1 MLRKALKISK
11 TVVKVFSLAV
21 FVMCAFYANGEEQ
34 ISMPSSP
41 AMPSVSVPQISN
53 GFYVPGSSDFYSGQ
67 KSTASGSS
75 SFSSSGNST
84 ATQTTNTQA
93 TDSQSAQNITSLA
106 NSLTESLTQSENS
119 LINSSD
125 SSLNSSLNNSLNS
138 ALILNSLSG
147 LLKGKTNTDQIFSTS
162 AQTLEQAAKS
172 AQNESL
178 VQAGQSGQSSAQN
191 SVSPSILRFLINGT
205 DMIPF
210 CKTVFFSS
218 AETDGSFLLTG
229 DCRYELNG
237 SVRNETFYL
246 LFRSKGS
253 KNAVQE
259 FSVTASV
266 FQNVKDSSTYLYSL
280 TKSGNLTAQK
290 TGNLISLKSNENGTN
305 LNMLLS
311 F

>member
-1 MLRKALKISK
+1 MLRKVLKISK

-21 FVMCAFYANGEEQ
+21 FFTCAFYADGEDS

-53 GFYVPGSSDFYSGQ
+53 GFYIPGSSDFYTGQ
-67 KSTASGSS
+67 KSTTAASSATSSKTSSTSS
-75 SFSSSGNST
+75 S
-84 ATQTTNTQA
+84 TQNQANAAQSANTQ
-93 TDSQSAQNITSLA
+93 QAQDITSSLVNSALSNSLA
-106 NSLTESLTQSENS
+106 GSLTENGNS
-119 LINSSD
+119 LINSSQ
-125 SSLNSSLNNSLNS
+125 
-138 ALILNSLSG
+138 ILNSLSD
-147 LLKGKTNTDQIFSTS
+147 LLAGKSGTTDSTGQLFTTS
-162 AQTLEQAAKS
+162 AQNIEQAAKT
-172 AQNESL
+172 
-178 VQAGQSGQSSAQN
+178 AGNDSSAQN
-191 SVSPSILRFLINGT
+191 SRSPSILRFLINGT

-237 SVRNETFYL
+237 KTRNETFYL
-246 LFRSKGS
+246 LFRSTGS
-253 KNAVQE
+253 KNASQE

-266 FQNVKDSSTYLYSL
+266 FQDKEDSSTYLYAL
-280 TKSGNLTAQK
+280 TKISSLTAQK
-290 TGNLISLKSNENGTN
+290 TGSLISLKSKENGTV

>member
-1 MLRKALKISK
+1 MLRKVLKISK

-21 FVMCAFYANGEEQ
+21 FFTCAFYADGEDS

-53 GFYVPGSSDFYSGQ
+53 GFYIPGSSDFYSGQ
-67 KSTASGSS
+67 KSTTAESS
-75 SFSSSGNST
+75 AKTSSTSST
-84 ATQTTNTQA
+84 QNQANAAQSANTQ
-93 TDSQSAQNITSLA
+93 QAQDITSSLVNSALSNSLA
-106 NSLTESLTQSENS
+106 GSLTENGSS
-119 LINSSD
+119 LINSSQ
-125 SSLNSSLNNSLNS
+125 
-138 ALILNSLSG
+138 ILNSLSG
-147 LLKGKTNTDQIFSTS
+147 LLTGKSGTTGTGQLFTTS
-162 AQTLEQAAKS
+162 AQNIEQAAKTAENDS
-172 AQNESL
+172 
-178 VQAGQSGQSSAQN
+178 SSAQK
-191 SVSPSILRFLINGT
+191 SSSPSILRFLINGT

-237 SVRNETFYL
+237 ETRNETFFL
-246 LFRSKGS
+246 LFRSTGS
-253 KNAVQE
+253 KNATQE

-266 FQNVKDSSTYLYSL
+266 FQDKEDSSTYLYAL
-280 TKSGNLTAQK
+280 TKISSLTAQK
-290 TGNLISLKSNENGTN
+290 TGSLISLKSKENGTV

>member
-1 MLRKALKISK
+1 MKISK

-21 FVMCAFYANGEEQ
+21 FFTCAFYADGEDS

-53 GFYVPGSSDFYSGQ
+53 GFYIPGSSDFYSGQ
-67 KSTASGSS
+67 KSTTAVSS
-75 SFSSSGNST
+75 AKTSS
-84 ATQTTNTQA
+84 
-93 TDSQSAQNITSLA
+93 TDSSTQNPANAAQTENAQQAQDITSSLVNSA
-106 NSLTESLTQSENS
+106 LSNSLAGSLTDGGSS
-119 LINSSD
+119 LINSSQ
-125 SSLNSSLNNSLNS
+125 
-138 ALILNSLSG
+138 ILNSLSG
-147 LLKGKTNTDQIFSTS
+147 LLAGKAGTTGTGQLFTTS
-162 AQTLEQAAKS
+162 AQNIEQAAKT
-172 AQNESL
+172 AENT
-178 VQAGQSGQSSAQN
+178 SSAQN
-191 SVSPSILRFLINGT
+191 SSPSSILRFLINGT

-237 SVRNETFYL
+237 ETRNETFYL
-246 LFRSKGS
+246 LFHSTGS
-253 KNAVQE
+253 KNASQE

-266 FQNVKDSSTYLYSL
+266 FQDKEDSSTYLYAL
-280 TKSGNLTAQK
+280 TKISSLTAQK
-290 TGNLISLKSNENGTN
+290 TGSLISLKSKENGTV

>member
-1 MLRKALKISK
+1 MLRKVLKISK

-21 FVMCAFYANGEEQ
+21 FFTCAFYADGEDS

-53 GFYVPGSSDFYSGQ
+53 GFYIPGSSDFYSGQ
-67 KSTASGSS
+67 KSTTAVSS
-75 SFSSSGNST
+75 AKTSSTDSSTQNVNAAQTANAQQAQDITSSLVNST
-84 ATQTTNTQA
+84 LSN
-93 TDSQSAQNITSLA
+93 SLA
-106 NSLTESLTQSENS
+106 GSLTDGRSS
-119 LINSSD
+119 LINSSQ
-125 SSLNSSLNNSLNS
+125 
-138 ALILNSLSG
+138 ILNSLSS
-147 LLKGKTNTDQIFSTS
+147 LLAGKTGTTGSTGQLFTTS
-162 AQTLEQAAKS
+162 AQNIEQAAKT
-172 AQNESL
+172 AENT
-178 VQAGQSGQSSAQN
+178 SSAQN
-191 SVSPSILRFLINGT
+191 SSSPSILRFLINGT

-237 SVRNETFYL
+237 ETRNETFYL
-246 LFRSKGS
+246 LFRSTGS
-253 KNAVQE
+253 KNASQE

-266 FQNVKDSSTYLYSL
+266 FQDKEDNSTYLYAL
-280 TKSGNLTAQK
+280 TKISSLTAQK
-290 TGNLISLKSNENGTN
+290 TGSLISLKSKENGTV

>member
-1 MLRKALKISK
+1 MKISK

-21 FVMCAFYANGEEQ
+21 FFTCAFYADGEDS

-53 GFYVPGSSDFYSGQ
+53 GFYIPGSSDFYSGQ
-67 KSTASGSS
+67 KSTTAVSS
-75 SFSSSGNST
+75 AKTSSTDSSTQNVNAAQTANAQQAQDITSSLVNST
-84 ATQTTNTQA
+84 LSN
-93 TDSQSAQNITSLA
+93 SLA
-106 NSLTESLTQSENS
+106 GSLTDGRSS
-119 LINSSD
+119 LINSSQ
-125 SSLNSSLNNSLNS
+125 
-138 ALILNSLSG
+138 ILNSLSS
-147 LLKGKTNTDQIFSTS
+147 LLAGKTGTTGSTGQLFTTS
-162 AQTLEQAAKS
+162 AQNIEQAAKT
-172 AQNESL
+172 AENT
-178 VQAGQSGQSSAQN
+178 SSAQN
-191 SVSPSILRFLINGT
+191 SSSPSILRFLINGT

-237 SVRNETFYL
+237 KTRNETFYL
-246 LFRSKGS
+246 LFRSTGS
-253 KNAVQE
+253 KNASQE

-266 FQNVKDSSTYLYSL
+266 FQDKEDNSTYLYAL
-280 TKSGNLTAQK
+280 TKISSLTAQK
-290 TGNLISLKSNENGTN
+290 TGSLISLKSKENGTV

>member
-1 MLRKALKISK
+1 MLRKVLKISK

-21 FVMCAFYANGEEQ
+21 FFTCAFYADGEDS

-53 GFYVPGSSDFYSGQ
+53 GFYIPGSSDFYSGQ
-67 KSTASGSS
+67 KSTTAVSS
-75 SFSSSGNST
+75 AKTSSTDSSTQNVNAAQTANAQQAQDITSSLVNST
-84 ATQTTNTQA
+84 LSN
-93 TDSQSAQNITSLA
+93 SLA
-106 NSLTESLTQSENS
+106 GSLTDGRSS
-119 LINSSD
+119 LINSSQ
-125 SSLNSSLNNSLNS
+125 
-138 ALILNSLSG
+138 ILNSLSS
-147 LLKGKTNTDQIFSTS
+147 LLAGKTGTTGSTGQLFTTS
-162 AQTLEQAAKS
+162 AQNIEQAAKT
-172 AQNESL
+172 
-178 VQAGQSGQSSAQN
+178 AGNTSSAQN
-191 SVSPSILRFLINGT
+191 SSSPSILRFLINGT

-237 SVRNETFYL
+237 ETRNETFYL
-246 LFRSKGS
+246 LFRSTGS
-253 KNAVQE
+253 KNASQE

-266 FQNVKDSSTYLYSL
+266 FQDKEDNSTYLYAL
-280 TKSGNLTAQK
+280 TKISSLTAQK
-290 TGNLISLKSNENGTN
+290 TGSLISLKSKENGTV

>member
-1 MLRKALKISK
+1 MKISK

-125 SSLNSSLNNSLNS
+125 SSLNSSLNS

-280 TKSGNLTAQK
+280 TKSGNFTAQK
-290 TGNLISLKSNENGTN
+290 TGNLISLKSNENGTI

>member
-1 MLRKALKISK
+1 MLRKVLKISK

-21 FVMCAFYANGEEQ
+21 FFTCAFYADGEDS

-53 GFYVPGSSDFYSGQ
+53 GFYIPGSSDFYSGQ
-67 KSTASGSS
+67 KSTTAESS
-75 SFSSSGNST
+75 AKTSSTSST
-84 ATQTTNTQA
+84 QNQANAAQSANTQ
-93 TDSQSAQNITSLA
+93 QAQDITSSLVNSALSNSLA
-106 NSLTESLTQSENS
+106 GSLTENGNS
-119 LINSSD
+119 LINSSQ
-125 SSLNSSLNNSLNS
+125 
-138 ALILNSLSG
+138 ILNSLSS
-147 LLKGKTNTDQIFSTS
+147 LLTGKSGTTGTGQLFTTS
-162 AQTLEQAAKS
+162 AQNIEQAAKTAENDS
-172 AQNESL
+172 
-178 VQAGQSGQSSAQN
+178 SSAQK
-191 SVSPSILRFLINGT
+191 SSSPSILRFLINGT

-237 SVRNETFYL
+237 ETRNETFFL
-246 LFRSKGS
+246 LFRSTGS
-253 KNAVQE
+253 KNASQE

-266 FQNVKDSSTYLYSL
+266 FQDKEDSSTYLYAL
-280 TKSGNLTAQK
+280 TKISSLTAQK
-290 TGNLISLKSNENGTN
+290 TGSLISLKSKENGTV

>member
-1 MLRKALKISK
+1 MLRKVLKISK

-21 FVMCAFYANGEEQ
+21 FFTCAFYADGEDS

-53 GFYVPGSSDFYSGQ
+53 GFYIPGSSDFYSGQ
-67 KSTASGSS
+67 KSTTAESS
-75 SFSSSGNST
+75 AKTSSTSST
-84 ATQTTNTQA
+84 QNQANAAQSANTQ
-93 TDSQSAQNITSLA
+93 QAQDITSSLVNSALSNSLA
-106 NSLTESLTQSENS
+106 GSLTENGSS
-119 LINSSD
+119 LINSSQ
-125 SSLNSSLNNSLNS
+125 
-138 ALILNSLSG
+138 ILNSLSS
-147 LLKGKTNTDQIFSTS
+147 LLTGKSGTTDSTGQLFTTS
-162 AQTLEQAAKS
+162 AQNIEQAAKT
-172 AQNESL
+172 AENT
-178 VQAGQSGQSSAQN
+178 SSAQN
-191 SVSPSILRFLINGT
+191 SRSPSILRFLINGT

-237 SVRNETFYL
+237 KTRNETFFL
-246 LFRSKGS
+246 LFRSTGS
-253 KNAVQE
+253 KNATQE

-266 FQNVKDSSTYLYSL
+266 FQDKEDSSTYLYAL
-280 TKSGNLTAQK
+280 TKISSLTAQK
-290 TGNLISLKSNENGTN
+290 TGSLISLKSKENGTV

>member
-1 MLRKALKISK
+1 MLRKVLKISK

-21 FVMCAFYANGEEQ
+21 FFTCAFYADGEDS

-53 GFYVPGSSDFYSGQ
+53 GFYIPGSSDFYSGQ
-67 KSTASGSS
+67 KSTTAASSATSSKTSSTSS
-75 SFSSSGNST
+75 S
-84 ATQTTNTQA
+84 TQNQANAAQIANTQ
-93 TDSQSAQNITSLA
+93 QAQDITSSLVNSALSNSLA
-106 NSLTESLTQSENS
+106 GSLTENGNS
-119 LINSSD
+119 LINSSQ
-125 SSLNSSLNNSLNS
+125 
-138 ALILNSLSG
+138 ILNSLSS
-147 LLKGKTNTDQIFSTS
+147 LLAGKSGTTGTGQLFTTS
-162 AQTLEQAAKS
+162 AQNIEQAAKT
-172 AQNESL
+172 AENT
-178 VQAGQSGQSSAQN
+178 SSAQN
-191 SVSPSILRFLINGT
+191 SRSPSILRFLINGT

-237 SVRNETFYL
+237 KTRNETFFL
-246 LFRSKGS
+246 LFRSTGS
-253 KNAVQE
+253 KNATQE

-266 FQNVKDSSTYLYSL
+266 FQDKEDSSTYLYAL
-280 TKSGNLTAQK
+280 TKISSLTAQK
-290 TGNLISLKSNENGTN
+290 TGSLISLKSKENGTV

>member
-1 MLRKALKISK
+1 MKISK

-21 FVMCAFYANGEEQ
+21 FFTCAFYADGEDS

-53 GFYVPGSSDFYSGQ
+53 GFYIPGSSDFYSGQ
-67 KSTASGSS
+67 KSTTAVSS
-75 SFSSSGNST
+75 AKTSSTDSSTQNVNAAQTANAQQAQDITSSLVNST
-84 ATQTTNTQA
+84 LSN
-93 TDSQSAQNITSLA
+93 SLA
-106 NSLTESLTQSENS
+106 GSLTDGRSS
-119 LINSSD
+119 LINSSQ
-125 SSLNSSLNNSLNS
+125 
-138 ALILNSLSG
+138 ILNSLSS
-147 LLKGKTNTDQIFSTS
+147 LLAGKTGTTGSTGQLFTTS
-162 AQTLEQAAKS
+162 AQNIEQAAKT
-172 AQNESL
+172 
-178 VQAGQSGQSSAQN
+178 AGNTSSAQN
-191 SVSPSILRFLINGT
+191 SSSPSILRFLINGT

-237 SVRNETFYL
+237 ETRNETFYL
-246 LFRSKGS
+246 LFRSTGS
-253 KNAVQE
+253 KNASQE

-266 FQNVKDSSTYLYSL
+266 FQDKEDNSTYLYAL
-280 TKSGNLTAQK
+280 TKISSLTAQK
-290 TGNLISLKSNENGTN
+290 TGSLISLKSKENGTV